1 MEQNKLCG
9 LSLSLSLSLSNNRQS
24 SLLTPHPSALC
35 FHPPARSMTRQ
46 LLQQYCDYRVT
57 TPQSMSAPANSRLL
71 ETPGVFLAL
80 AGAEQAIRRV
90 GIIFKEMFPSRD
102 IAMFDKENFISSS
115 QHDKWKVDS
124 QSECGWNC
132 CDSIFVIRFVTCHTS
147 GLQRARESEREDR
160 TGGQSQQM

>member
-1 MEQNKLCG
+1 MFVEQNKLCG

-24 SLLTPHPSALC
+24 SLLPPHPSALC

-57 TPQSMSAPANSRLL
+57 TAQSMSAPANSRLL

-90 GIIFKEMFPSRD
+90 GIILKEMFPSRD
-102 IAMFDKENFISSS
+102 IAMFDINKTL
-115 QHDKWKVDS
+115 V
-124 QSECGWNC
+124 
-132 CDSIFVIRFVTCHTS
+132 V
-147 GLQRARESEREDR
+147 ARNTISERLTVSPSVAEIAVTAFLLLDL
-160 TGGQSQQM
+160 